1 MFNFI
6 KRTRLSVIL
15 LAVVVLLIFLH
26 YLGVIKPIEGLVI
39 KILSPVQQRVYS
51 LGVSINNFYSNL
63 TIKKDLNEANK
74 KLAEEL
80 NRLTVEN
87 AQLKVQLQENKE
99 FSKEQEFLE
108 AKGFKGV
115 VAHIIGKNSEPAQQ
129 IIILDK
135 GEKAGIKIGFPVITA
150 EGVIVGKIYQVK
162 NYSSEAILIYD
173 SYSRMAALIQNESQS
188 KGIVMGEHGL
198 SLKMELIPKNELI
211 KENDIVVTSG
221 LEQNIPQGLV
231 IGKISRFLNEP
242 NDFFQTA
249 WLQSP
254 IKVDNLIFV
263 SVLISPAYD

>member
-1 MFNFI
+1 MG
-6 KRTRLSVIL
+6 SVIEKAIKYNAKTIAKRKGASDKEADDIAKK
-15 LAVVVLLIFLH
+15 AVSSC
-26 YLGVIKPIEGLVI
+26 LG
-39 KILSPVQQRVYS
+39 
-51 LGVSINNFYSNL
+51 IN
-63 TIKKDLNEANK
+63 
-74 KLAEEL
+74 
-80 NRLTVEN
+80 EN
-87 AQLKVQLQENKE
+87 YPE
-99 FSKEQEFLE
+99 
-108 AKGFKGV
+108 KGF
-115 VAHIIGKNSEPAQQ
+115 
-129 IIILDK
+129 L
-135 GEKAGIKIGFPVITA
+135 
-150 EGVIVGKIYQVK
+150 
-162 NYSSEAILIYD
+162 LIYD